1 MFLALDFKFD
11 AAHRLMHHQ
20 GLCRNLH
27 GHTWRVRVWVTGSV
41 DSRSGM
47 VMDFS
52 FLKKQIRDV
61 LADFDHAALINA
73 EDEKL
78 RKFLGVNGLRE
89 VLIDGEPTCENLARE
104 LFGKINKVLPYWV
117 RVVKIRVWESE
128 TTSVLYERG
137 KESE

>member
-27 GHTWRVRVWVTGSV
+27 GHTWRVRVWITGSV